1 LAVPATP
8 ASLHQ
13 EEKEMSGYTH
23 ERKVPT
29 AAQREARQAFKEAD
43 AKVAMSEYE
52 RDQKAFHA
60 NRERLKAERLARE
73 AAAQDPHKTRCLPNI

>member
-1 LAVPATP
+1 
-8 ASLHQ
+8 
-13 EEKEMSGYTH
+13 MSAYTY

-29 AAQREARQAFKEAD
+29 VAQREAREAD

-52 RDQKAFHA
+52 RTQEAFHA

-73 AAAQDPHKTRCLPNI
+73 AEAARKPKT

>member
-1 LAVPATP
+1 MT
-8 ASLHQ
+8 
-13 EEKEMSGYTH
+13 YIH

-43 AKVAMSEYE
+43 AKVAISEYE
-52 RDQKAFHA
+52 RAQQAFHA

-73 AAAQDPHKTRCLPNI
+73 AEAARKLKT